1 MEELQDFLFGIYTM
15 LKLNHSNIW
24 WNECEDSVY
33 INYRKFP
40 ILSIENPKSGGELC
54 VRVNSIP
61 YYFFNDDVEFVK
73 NKVLDKVEK
82 VEEILLDLE
91 RRYTL

>member
-1 MEELQDFLFGIYTM
+1 MEELRDFLFGIYTM

-24 WNECEDSVY
+24 WNECEDNVY

-40 ILSIENPKSGGELC
+40 ILSIENPKSEGELC
-54 VRVNSIP
+54 VRINSIP

-73 NKVLDKVEK
+73 NKVLDKIEK

-91 RRYTL
+91 KRYDR